1 MPFNFLRKKA
11 ASTGEAEHVPDP
23 VPAVIESARK
33 SGGVAFD
40 GLTEE
45 WRLMGVMHIDGR
57 LSDALNR
64 REAIAIADVSW
75 APVDGS
81 GPFTPVPGL
90 KSVDPYDLI
99 VVLAGEGTLPPLSEA
114 EKAAH
119 KIHKVPYDCILEA
132 PPFRISG
139 TVYMYAGTEPERLL
153 DRGTDMFVPVV
164 DAAAFLGDQRLG
176 EEEVDVVLVNRF
188 YLRGIEQVDKRTGTP
203 APPPPR
209 PTHGN
214 RLAEE

>member
-11 ASTGEAEHVPDP
+11 ASPGEAEHVPDP

-33 SGGVAFD
+33 TGGVAFD

>member
-1 MPFNFLRKKA
+1 MPFNFLRKKPPVEESA
-11 ASTGEAEHVPDP
+11 PAVVDP
-23 VPAVIESARK
+23 TTEVIESARK
-33 SGGVAFD
+33 TGGVAFD

-45 WRLMGVMHIDGR
+45 WRLVGVMHIDGR

-75 APVDGS
+75 APADGS

-114 EKAAH
+114 ERVAH
-119 KIHKVPYDCILEA
+119 KIHKVPYDCVLEA
-132 PPFRISG
+132 PPFRITG
-139 TVYMYAGTEPERLL
+139 TVYMFAGTEPERLL
-153 DRGTDMFVPVV
+153 DRGTEMFVPVV
-164 DAAAFLGDQRLG
+164 DAACYLGDQRMG
-176 EEEVDVVLVNRF
+176 EGEVEVVLVNRF
-188 YLRGIEQVDKRTGTP
+188 YLRGIEQVDKAG
-203 APPPPR
+203 APVAPPPR

>member
-1 MPFNFLRKKA
+1 MPFNFLRKKPPVEEPA
-11 ASTGEAEHVPDP
+11 APAVDP
-23 VPAVIESARK
+23 TTEVIESARK
-33 SGGVAFD
+33 TGGVAFD

-45 WRLMGVMHIDGR
+45 WRLVGVMHIDGR

-75 APVDGS
+75 APADGS

-114 EKAAH
+114 ERVAH
-119 KIHKVPYDCILEA
+119 KIHKVPYDCVLEA
-132 PPFRISG
+132 PPFRITG
-139 TVYMYAGTEPERLL
+139 TVYMFAGTEPERLL
-153 DRGTDMFVPVV
+153 DRGTEMFVPVV
-164 DAAAFLGDQRLG
+164 DAACYLGDQRMG
-176 EEEVDVVLVNRF
+176 EGEVEVVLVNRF
-188 YLRGIEQVDKRTGTP
+188 YLRGIEQVDKGG
-203 APPPPR
+203 APVTPPPR
-209 PTHGN
+209 PAHGN

>member
-1 MPFNFLRKKA
+1 MPFNFLRKKPPVEEPA
-11 ASTGEAEHVPDP
+11 PAVVDP
-23 VPAVIESARK
+23 TTEVIESARK
-33 SGGVAFD
+33 TGGVAFD

-45 WRLMGVMHIDGR
+45 WRLVGVMHIDGR

-75 APVDGS
+75 APADGS

-114 EKAAH
+114 ERVAH
-119 KIHKVPYDCILEA
+119 KIHKVPYDCVLEA
-132 PPFRISG
+132 PPFRITG
-139 TVYMYAGTEPERLL
+139 TVYMFAGTEPERLL
-153 DRGTDMFVPVV
+153 DRGTEMFVPVV
-164 DAAAFLGDQRLG
+164 DAACYLGDQRMG
-176 EEEVDVVLVNRF
+176 EGEVEVVLVNRF
-188 YLRGIEQVDKRTGTP
+188 YLRGIEQVDKAG
-203 APPPPR
+203 APVAPPPR

>member
-1 MPFNFLRKKA
+1 VPFNFLRKKSHPAEKA
-11 ASTGEAEHVPDP
+11 AHPVDP
-23 VPAVIESARK
+23 TPEVIESARK

-45 WRLMGVMHIDGR
+45 WRLVGVMHIDGR

-114 EKAAH
+114 ERAAH
-119 KIHKVPYDCILEA
+119 KVHKVPYDCVLEA
-132 PPFRISG
+132 PPFRITG
-139 TVYMYAGTEPERLL
+139 TVYMFAGTEPDRLL
-153 DRGTDMFVPVV
+153 DRGTEMFVPVV
-164 DAAAFLGDQRLG
+164 DAVCYLGDARLG
-176 EEEVDVVLVNRF
+176 ESEVEVVLVNRF
-188 YLRGIEQVDKRTGTP
+188 YLRGIEQVDKHSGAALPT
-203 APPPPR
+203 PPR
-209 PTHGN
+209 PTHGI
-214 RLAEE
+214 RLSED

>member
-1 MPFNFLRKKA
+1 VPFNFLRKKPTPADEPAPA
-11 ASTGEAEHVPDP
+11 AVDP
-23 VPAVIESARK
+23 TPEIIESARK
-33 SGGVAFD
+33 TGGVAFD

-75 APVDGS
+75 APADGTGS
-81 GPFTPVPGL
+81 FTPVPGL

-99 VVLAGEGTLPPLSEA
+99 VVLAGEGTLPPLSES

-132 PPFRISG
+132 PPFKIVG
-139 TVYMYAGTEPERLL
+139 TVYLFAGTEPERLL
-153 DRGTDMFVPVV
+153 DRGTEMFVPVV
-164 DAAAFLGDQRLG
+164 DAKCFLG
-176 EEEVDVVLVNRF
+176 EERLGDEVDVVLVNRF
-188 YLRGIEQVDKRTGTP
+188 YLRGIEQIDKQTGAP
-203 APPPPR
+203 PPPPPR
-209 PTHGN
+209 PTHGI
-214 RLAEE
+214 RLSED

>member
-11 ASTGEAEHVPDP
+11 PSPAVADHAVDP
-23 VPAVIESARK
+23 TPAVIDSARK

-119 KIHKVPYDCILEA
+119 KIHKVPYDCVLEA
-132 PPFRISG
+132 PPFRITG
-139 TVYMYAGTEPERLL
+139 TVYMFAGTEPDRLL

-176 EEEVDVVLVNRF
+176 EGEVDVVLVNRF
-188 YLRGIEQVDKRTGTP
+188 YLRGIEQVDKGTGKALP
-203 APPPPR
+203 APPR

-214 RLAEE
+214 RLAED

>member
-1 MPFNFLRKKA
+1 VPFNFLRKKA
-11 ASTGEAEHVPDP
+11 PVEEAAAPVDP
-23 VPAVIESARK
+23 TTEVIESARK
-33 SGGVAFD
+33 TGGVAFD

-45 WRLMGVMHIDGR
+45 WRLVGVMHIDGR

-75 APVDGS
+75 APADGS

-114 EKAAH
+114 ERVAH
-119 KIHKVPYDCILEA
+119 KIHKVPYECVLEA
-132 PPFRISG
+132 PPFRITG
-139 TVYMYAGTEPERLL
+139 TVYMFAGTEPERLL
-153 DRGTDMFVPVV
+153 DRGTEMFVPVV
-164 DAAAFLGDQRLG
+164 DAACYLGDQRMG
-176 EEEVDVVLVNRF
+176 EGEVEVVLVNRF
-188 YLRGIEQVDKRTGTP
+188 YLRGIEQVDKGG
-203 APPPPR
+203 APVTPPPR

>member
-1 MPFNFLRKKA
+1 MPFNFLRKKPPVEEPA
-11 ASTGEAEHVPDP
+11 PPVVDP
-23 VPAVIESARK
+23 TTEVIESARK
-33 SGGVAFD
+33 TGGVAFD

-45 WRLMGVMHIDGR
+45 WRLVGVMHIDGR

-75 APVDGS
+75 APADGS

-114 EKAAH
+114 ERVAH
-119 KIHKVPYDCILEA
+119 KIHKVPYDCVLEA
-132 PPFRISG
+132 PPFRITG
-139 TVYMYAGTEPERLL
+139 TVYMFAGTEPERLL
-153 DRGTDMFVPVV
+153 DRGTEMFVPVV
-164 DAAAFLGDQRLG
+164 DAACYLGDQRMG
-176 EEEVDVVLVNRF
+176 EGEVEVVLVNRF
-188 YLRGIEQVDKRTGTP
+188 YLRGIEQVDKGG
-203 APPPPR
+203 APVAPTPR

>member
-1 MPFNFLRKKA
+1 VPFNFLRKKPAQTDTPA
-11 ASTGEAEHVPDP
+11 APVDPTPD
-23 VPAVIESARK
+23 VIESARK

-75 APVDGS
+75 APADGT
-81 GPFTPVPGL
+81 GTFTPVPGL

-119 KIHKVPYDCILEA
+119 KIHKVPYDCVLEA
-132 PPFRISG
+132 PPFRITG
-139 TVYMYAGTEPERLL
+139 TVYMFAGTEPERLL
-153 DRGTDMFVPVV
+153 DRGTEMFVPVV
-164 DAAAFLGDQRLG
+164 DARCFLGDVRLG
-176 EEEVDVVLVNRF
+176 DEVEVVLVNRF
-188 YLRGIEQVDKRTGTP
+188 YLRGIVQVDKQTGAA

>member
-1 MPFNFLRKKA
+1 VPFNFLRKKPTPVEPEA
-11 ASTGEAEHVPDP
+11 AAVDP
-23 VPAVIESARK
+23 APEIIESARK
-33 SGGVAFD
+33 TGGTAFD

-75 APVDGS
+75 APADGS

-99 VVLAGEGTLPPLSEA
+99 VVLAGEGTLPPLSES

-119 KIHKVPYDCILEA
+119 KIHKVPYDCVLEA
-132 PPFRISG
+132 PPFRIVG
-139 TVYMYAGTEPERLL
+139 TVYMFAGTEPERLL
-153 DRGTDMFVPVV
+153 DRGTEMFVPVV
-164 DAAAFLGDQRLG
+164 DARCYLG
-176 EEEVDVVLVNRF
+176 EERLGDEVDVVLVNRF
-188 YLRGIEQVDKRTGTP
+188 YLRGIEQVDKHTGVATP
-203 APPPPR
+203 PEPR
-209 PTHGN
+209 PTHGI
-214 RLAEE
+214 RISED